1 MSYHTLSKSTKRRR
15 FLEEIE
21 TVDFLMDNQLELNH
35 QPSTSHDS
43 FSLPLESSNLS
54 DSIYSTSNN
63 LFSFETHLNYILN
76 YSDFDQNIFSYNSC
90 SDI

>member
-1 MSYHTLSKSTKRRR
+1 MSYHTLSKSTKRRQ

-21 TVDFLMDNQLELNH
+21 TVDFLMDNQLELNP

-54 DSIYSTSNN
+54 DSIDNTSNN
-63 LFSFETHLNYILN
+63 LF
-76 YSDFDQNIFSYNSC
+76 
-90 SDI
+90 